1 MIGVSVLSSCDF
13 LLFSE
18 LEDGKGARLE
28 FAGWLPAWAG
38 DAGYLSVLENR
49 EILTTVS
56 PVWYQVN
63 ESGEIRFVGPGNH
76 QRIVDSLQDMDI
88 GILPS
93 VPLFDHEL
101 FTTIVTDS
109 MRFERHVAG
118 LIDIGLDPAHDGIDL
133 NYESIKLTDRSA
145 YYELLKRVAASLQAE
160 RKTVSVTVLAEWSDS
175 SDVYPSLKETHEV
188 IDYAKI
194 AAVAD
199 ELRIMAYDFTSAY
212 MQSPGPIGPLTWQ
225 RQVLNYAIAKGVPRG
240 KIVLGVHLYGYEWHV
255 VVRGESGDGKEERL
269 SFTPDFRDNSITDVR
284 VRTYDYRLVKK
295 ALSIVSRSATSKQTA
310 YQGEQI
316 LRYTRVYEGGR
327 PTEERV
333 LVFVDQEG
341 LQARADLAREL
352 GIKGMAF
359 WRLGRTDELLE
370 LLPKNPKVSRGKVV
384 SWRKE
389 LAGFLIGF

>member
-1 MIGVSVLSSCDF
+1 MICDSLATSRAGSILVGVWLIIGVSVLSSCDF

-18 LEDGKGARLE
+18 LEDGKDAGLE

-49 EILTTVS
+49 EMLTTVS

-63 ESGEIRFVGPGNH
+63 ESGEIRFVGPDNH
-76 QRIVDSLQDMDI
+76 RRIVDSLQDMDI

-118 LIDIGLDPAHDGIDL
+118 LVDIGPDPANDGIDL
-133 NYESIKLTDRSA
+133 NYESIKLTDGSA
-145 YYELLKRVAASLQAE
+145 YYEILKRVAASLQAE
-160 RKTVSVTVLAEWSDS
+160 GKTVSVTVLAEWSDS
-175 SDVYPSLKETHEV
+175 SDVYPSFKETHEV

-225 RQVLNYAIAKGVPRG
+225 HQVLNYAIAKGVPRG

-255 VVRGESGDGKEERL
+255 VVRGESRDEKEERP

-295 ALSIVSRSATSKQTA
+295 ALSIASRSATSEQTA
-310 YQGEQI
+310 HQGEQI

-327 PTEERV
+327 PTEVGAIADGLESRHFIVERS
-333 LVFVDQEG
+333 D
-341 LQARADLAREL
+341 
-352 GIKGMAF
+352 K
-359 WRLGRTDELLE
+359 
-370 LLPKNPKVSRGKVV
+370 
-384 SWRKE
+384 
-389 LAGFLIGF
+389 